1 MVILHPPKENINK
14 ILLGNILSLFPLSL
28 SKIIILTENKLFL
41 LDAMALIYRAYYAF
55 KNNPRVNSKGV
66 NTSAAFGFANTLFDV
81 LRKEQPTHIGV
92 AFDTIAPTVRHE
104 GYELYKAH
112 REETPEDIISSLPV
126 IHELLHAFKIPVLF
140 VDGFEADDVIGTLA
154 KQAEAAGWLTYMMT
168 SDKDFGQLVSDRT
181 LIYRPGKFG
190 GDVDI
195 LGVKEVCEKF
205 GVSNPLQVIDML
217 GLWGDASDNIP
228 GIPGVGEV
236 TARKLLAEFGSV
248 ENLVAHPEKVAN
260 EKLRQKVI
268 DFKDQALM
276 SKSLATIILDVP
288 IAFEPDKLVMEP
300 PDEQR
305 LKRLFDE
312 LEFRAL
318 GERVFKWAGSFNSE
332 KRKAKSEIED
342 KSEKRKA
349 KSEIEDKSE
358 KRKAK
363 SEIEDK
369 SEKRKAKSE
378 NSGPDLFSDL
388 DEPVKNQETT
398 TNEIS
403 PFHDFAIS
411 PSDISLATISDTRH
425 TYVLVTTQ
433 EARHDLIRCLKES
446 KTFCFDTET
455 TGIDP
460 NNSELVGMSFSVKPH
475 EACYVP
481 LPENYHE
488 TELIVQEFKEVLED
502 PKIEKV
508 GQNMK
513 FDIAILKWYGIDV
526 KVPMFD
532 TMLAHYLIQ
541 PDMRHNMDL
550 LSEIYLKYKPV
561 AIETLI
567 GKKGA
572 NQLSMRTVDTETVKE
587 YAAEDAD
594 VTLQLKDVFE
604 PMLAESDTRKL
615 FDEIEIPLIPVLASM
630 EKEGVRID
638 SSVLNEYSV
647 ELEREVLRITEE
659 IFKDAGTSFNIS
671 SPKQLGEILYDRL
684 KIVEKPKQTKT
695 KQYSTSE
702 DVLTKLEAKHPIIS
716 KILEYRSLTK
726 LKSTY
731 VDVLPLLVSHRD
743 NRIHTSYNQAVA
755 ATGRLSSNNPN
766 LQNIPIRTEKGRE
779 IRKAFVP
786 RNENYTLLSA
796 DYSQI
801 ELRIIASMSGDKN
814 MIEAFKNGED
824 IHQATAAKIY
834 NTPLAEVSKDMRRN
848 AKMVNF
854 GIIYGI
860 SSFGLSERSGM
871 SRKEAADVI
880 KQYFEQYPGIKA
892 YMDNTIAFARAN
904 GYVETLMKR
913 RRYLRDINSGN
924 ANVRGFAERNAIN
937 APVQG
942 TAADMIKIAMIRIFD
957 EIEKRKFRSRMILQV
972 HDELVFDVHQAEVED
987 VKKIVETG
995 MKNAMLLDVPVEVDM
1010 NTGENWL
1017 LAH

>member
-1 MVILHPPKENINK
+1 
-14 ILLGNILSLFPLSL
+14 
-28 SKIIILTENKLFL
+28 
-41 LDAMALIYRAYYAF
+41 MALIYRAYYAF

-66 NTSAAFGFANTLFDV
+66 NTSAVFGFANTLFDV
-81 LRKEQPTHIGV
+81 LRKERPTHIGV

-104 GYELYKAH
+104 GYEFYKAH
-112 REETPEDIISSLPV
+112 REETPEDIISSLPY
-126 IHELLHAFKIPVLF
+126 IHELLHGFNIPVLF

-154 KQAEAAGWLTYMMT
+154 KQAESAGWTTYMMT
-168 SDKDFGQLVSDRT
+168 SDKDFGQLVSATT
-181 LIYRPGKFG
+181 LMYKPGKFG
-190 GDVDI
+190 GDVEI
-195 LGVKEVCEKF
+195 MGVKEVCEKF
-205 GVSNPLQVIDML
+205 GISNPLQVIDIL

-248 ENLVAHPEKVAN
+248 ENLVEHPEKVAN

-268 DFKDQALM
+268 EFKDQALM
-276 SKSLATIILDVP
+276 SKQLATIILDVP
-288 IAFEPDKLVMEP
+288 IAFEPAKLIMDP
-300 PDEQR
+300 PDVPR
-305 LKRLFDE
+305 LKRLFEE

-318 GERVFKWAGSFNSE
+318 GDRVFKWADSLKSE
-332 KRKAKSEIED
+332 KPKAKSEIED
-342 KSEKRKA
+342 KSEKPKT

-358 KRKAK
+358 KPKT
-363 SEIEDK
+363 
-369 SEKRKAKSE
+369 KSE
-378 NSGPDLFSDL
+378 NNGPDLFSTL
-388 DEPVKNQETT
+388 EVPAENNETKPVA
-398 TNEIS
+398 IS
-403 PFHDFAIS
+403 PFASHFS
-411 PSDISLATISDTRH
+411 PLEGALATISDTPH
-425 TYVLVTTQ
+425 TYILVNTP
-433 EARHDLIRCLKES
+433 EARKDIIRSLKKE

-455 TGIDP
+455 TGLDP
-460 NNSELVGMSFSVKPH
+460 NNSELVGISFSIKPH
-475 EACYVP
+475 EAYYIP

-488 TELIVQEFKEVLED
+488 TELILQEFRPVLED
-502 PKIEKV
+502 DRIEKV
-508 GQNMK
+508 GQNIK
-513 FDIAILKWYGIDV
+513 FDIAVLKWYDIHV
-526 KVPMFD
+526 KTPMFD

-541 PDMRHNMDL
+541 PDMRHNMDY

-561 AIETLI
+561 SIESLI
-567 GKKGA
+567 GKKGSG
-572 NQLSMRTVDTETVKE
+572 QLSMRTVDTETIKE

-594 VTLQLKDVFE
+594 VTLQLKTVFE

-638 SSVLNEYSV
+638 APVLNEYSG
-647 ELEREVLRITEE
+647 ELEKEVLIIQEE
-659 IFKDAGTSFNIS
+659 VFKLAGTTFNIS

-702 DVLTKLEAKHPIIS
+702 DVLTKLEAKHPIIT

-731 VDVLPLLVSHRD
+731 VDVLPGLISSRD
-743 NRIHTSYNQAVA
+743 NRLHTSYNQAVA

-779 IRKAFVP
+779 IRKAFVA
-786 RNENYTLLSA
+786 RSENYTLLSA

-814 MIEAFKNGED
+814 MITAFKNGED
-824 IHQATAAKIY
+824 IHQATAAKIC
-834 NTPLAEVSKDMRRN
+834 NIKPSEVSKDMRRN

-871 SRKEAADVI
+871 SRKEASDVI
-880 KQYFEQYPGIKA
+880 KQYFEQYPGIRE

-913 RRYLRDINSGN
+913 RRYLRDIHSNN

-937 APVQG
+937 APIQG
-942 TAADMIKIAMIRIFD
+942 TAADMIKIAMIRIFN
-957 EIEKRKFRSRMILQV
+957 KFEELKLRSRMILQV
-972 HDELVFDVHQAEVED
+972 HDELVFDVHQSEIED
-987 VKKIVETG
+987 VKRIVEDG
-995 MKNAMLLDVPVEVDM
+995 MKNAMHLDVPVEIDM
-1010 NTGENWL
+1010 NAGANWL

>member
-1 MVILHPPKENINK
+1 M
-14 ILLGNILSLFPLSL
+14 SLPD
-28 SKIIILTENKLFL
+28 NKLFL

-55 KNNPRVNSKGV
+55 KNNPRVSSKGV
-66 NTSAAFGFANTLFDV
+66 NTSAVFGFANTLFDV
-81 LRKEQPTHIGV
+81 LRKEKPTHIGV
-92 AFDTIAPTVRHE
+92 AFDTIAPTVRH
-104 GYELYKAH
+104 GDYEFYKAH
-112 REETPEDIISSLPV
+112 REETPEDIISSLPL
-126 IHELLHAFKIPVLF
+126 IHELLHAFNIPVLF

-154 KQAEAAGWLTYMMT
+154 KQAEAAGWITYMMT
-168 SDKDFGQLVSDRT
+168 SDKDFGQLVSATT

-205 GVSNPLQVIDML
+205 GVSSPEQVIDML

-248 ENLVAHPEKVAN
+248 ENLVEHPEKVAN

-268 DFKDQALM
+268 EFKDQALM

-288 IAFEPDKLVMEP
+288 IAFEPSKLIMEA

-318 GERVFKWAGSFNSE
+318 GERVFKWAAGIQDAESQ
-332 KRKAKSEIED
+332 KED
-342 KSEKRKA
+342 VRYQ
-349 KSEIEDKSE
+349 I
-358 KRKAK
+358 
-363 SEIEDK
+363 
-369 SEKRKAKSE
+369 
-378 NSGPDLFSDL
+378 SD
-388 DEPVKNQETT
+388 
-398 TNEIS
+398 IS
-403 PFHDFAIS
+403 HPTSDISHPPSAIRHPPSAIS
-411 PSDISLATISDTRH
+411 HPPSAISHLPSAISHPPSDISHPTSDISSTPH
-425 TYVLVTTQ
+425 TYFLVTTP
-433 EARHDLIRCLKES
+433 EARHDLIRSLKES

-475 EACYVP
+475 EAYYLP
-481 LPENYHE
+481 FPENYHE

-502 PKIEKV
+502 QKIEKV

-513 FDIAILKWYGIDV
+513 FDIAILKWYGVDV
-526 KVPMFD
+526 QTPMFD
-532 TMLAHYLIQ
+532 TMMAHYLIQ

-561 AIETLI
+561 SIETLI
-567 GKKGA
+567 GKKGSG
-572 NQLSMRTVDTETVKE
+572 QLSMRTVDTETVKE

-594 VTLQLKDVFE
+594 VTLQLKNVFE

-638 SSVLNEYSV
+638 SSVLNEYSG
-647 ELEREVLRITEE
+647 ELEKEVARITEE
-659 IFKDAGTSFNIS
+659 IYRDAGTTFNIS
-671 SPKQLGEILYDRL
+671 SPKQLGDILYDRL
-684 KIVEKPKQTKT
+684 KIVDKPKQTKN
-695 KQYSTSE
+695 KQNSTSE
-702 DVLTKLEAKHPIIS
+702 DVLSKMEAKHPIIS

-731 VDVLPLLVSHRD
+731 VDVLPGLVSPRD

-786 RNENYTLLSA
+786 RNENFTLLSA

-814 MIEAFKNGED
+814 MIAAFKNGED

-871 SRKEAADVI
+871 SRKEAGDVI
-880 KQYFEQYPGIKA
+880 KQYFEQYPGIRK

-957 EIEKRKFRSRMILQV
+957 KFENQKLRSRMILQV
-972 HDELVFDVHQAEVED
+972 HDELVFDVYQPEVDE
-987 VKKIVETG
+987 VKKIVAAG
-995 MKNAMLLDVPVEVDM
+995 MKTALLLDVPVEIDM
-1010 NTGENWL
+1010 NTGANWL

>member
-1 MVILHPPKENINK
+1 
-14 ILLGNILSLFPLSL
+14 
-28 SKIIILTENKLFL
+28 
-41 LDAMALIYRAYYAF
+41 MALIYRAYYAF
-55 KNNPRVNSKGV
+55 KNNPRVSSKGV
-66 NTSAAFGFANTLFDV
+66 NTSAVFGFANTLFDV
-81 LRKEQPTHIGV
+81 LRKEKPTHIGV

-104 GYELYKAH
+104 DYEFYKAH
-112 REETPEDIISSLPV
+112 REETPEDIISSLPL
-126 IHELLHAFKIPVLF
+126 IHELLEGFRIPILF
-140 VDGFEADDVIGTLA
+140 VDGYEADDVIGTLA
-154 KQAEAAGWLTYMMT
+154 KQAEAAGWITYMMT
-168 SDKDFGQLVSDRT
+168 SDKDFGQLVSATT

-205 GVSNPLQVIDML
+205 GISRPEQVIDML

-248 ENLVAHPEKVAN
+248 ENLVEHPEKVAN

-268 DFKDQALM
+268 EFKDQALM

-288 IAFEPDKLVMEP
+288 IAFEPSKLIMDQ

-318 GERVFKWAGSFNSE
+318 GERVFKWAQTGKRETGNGKKDSGIRDSGIRDMGSGIVNPESE
-332 KRKAKSEIED
+332 TP
-342 KSEKRKA
+342 
-349 KSEIEDKSE
+349 
-358 KRKAK
+358 
-363 SEIEDK
+363 
-369 SEKRKAKSE
+369 
-378 NSGPDLFSDL
+378 NLFSNL
-388 DEPVKNQETT
+388 ESASSNPAIQSSSNPAIQ
-398 TNEIS
+398 S
-403 PFHDFAIS
+403 PSNPAIQSSSNPAIQS
-411 PSDISLATISDTRH
+411 PSNPAIQSPSNPAIQSSSYPLSDISSTPH
-425 TYVLVTTQ
+425 TYYLVTTP
-433 EARHDLIRCLKES
+433 EARSSLIRSLKES

-475 EACYVP
+475 EAFYIP

-488 TELIVQEFKEVLED
+488 CELIVQEFKEVLED
-502 PKIEKV
+502 PNIEKV

-513 FDIAILKWYGIDV
+513 FDIAILKWYGVDV
-526 KVPMFD
+526 KTPMFD
-532 TMLAHYLIQ
+532 TMMAHYLIQ

-561 AIETLI
+561 SIETLI
-567 GKKGA
+567 GKKGSG
-572 NQLSMRTVDTETVKE
+572 QLSMRTVDTETVKE

-594 VTLQLKDVFE
+594 VTLQLKNVFE
-604 PMLAESDTRKL
+604 PLLAESDTRKL

-638 SSVLNEYSV
+638 SSVLNEYSG
-647 ELEREVLRITEE
+647 ELEKEVARITEE
-659 IFKDAGTSFNIS
+659 IYRDAGTTFNIS
-671 SPKQLGEILYDRL
+671 SPKQLGDILYDKL
-684 KIVEKPKQTKT
+684 KIVDKPKQTKT
-695 KQYSTSE
+695 KQNSTSE
-702 DVLTKLEAKHPIIS
+702 EVLSKMEAKHPIIS

-731 VDVLPLLVSHRD
+731 VDVLPGLVSARD

-871 SRKEAADVI
+871 SRKEAGDVI
-880 KQYFEQYPGIKA
+880 KQYFEQYPGIRE

-942 TAADMIKIAMIRIFD
+942 TAADMIKIAMIKIFNKF
-957 EIEKRKFRSRMILQV
+957 EKQNLRSRMILQV
-972 HDELVFDVHQAEVED
+972 HDELVFDVYQPEVEE
-987 VKKIVETG
+987 VKKIVESG
-995 MKNAMLLDVPVEVDM
+995 MKTALLLDVPVEIDM
-1010 NTGENWL
+1010 NTGANWL

>member
-1 MVILHPPKENINK
+1 
-14 ILLGNILSLFPLSL
+14 
-28 SKIIILTENKLFL
+28 
-41 LDAMALIYRAYYAF
+41 MALIYRAYYAF
-55 KNNPRVNSKGV
+55 KNNPRVSSKGV
-66 NTSAAFGFANTLFDV
+66 NTSAVFGFANTLFDV
-81 LRKEQPTHIGV
+81 LRKEKPTHIGV

-104 GYELYKAH
+104 DYEFYKAH
-112 REETPEDIISSLPV
+112 REETPEDIISSLPL
-126 IHELLHAFKIPVLF
+126 IHELLEGFRIPILF
-140 VDGFEADDVIGTLA
+140 VDGYEADDVIGTLA
-154 KQAEAAGWLTYMMT
+154 KQAEAAGWTTYMMT
-168 SDKDFGQLVSDRT
+168 SDKDFGQLVSATT

-205 GVSNPLQVIDML
+205 GISRPEQVIDML

-248 ENLVAHPEKVAN
+248 ENLVEHPEKVAN

-268 DFKDQALM
+268 EFKDQALM

-288 IAFEPDKLVMEP
+288 IAFEPSKLIMDE

-318 GERVFKWAGSFNSE
+318 GERVFKWAQTGKREMGNGKRETGNGKQDSGIRDMGSGIVNPESE
-332 KRKAKSEIED
+332 TP
-342 KSEKRKA
+342 
-349 KSEIEDKSE
+349 
-358 KRKAK
+358 
-363 SEIEDK
+363 
-369 SEKRKAKSE
+369 
-378 NSGPDLFSDL
+378 NLFSNL
-388 DEPVKNQETT
+388 ESASSNPVIQSSSNPAIQ
-398 TNEIS
+398 S
-403 PFHDFAIS
+403 PSNPAIQS
-411 PSDISLATISDTRH
+411 PSYPLSDISSTPH
-425 TYVLVTTQ
+425 TYYLVTTP
-433 EARHDLIRCLKES
+433 EARSSLIRSLKES

-475 EACYVP
+475 EAYYIP

-488 TELIVQEFKEVLED
+488 CELIVQEFKEVLED
-502 PKIEKV
+502 PNIEKV

-513 FDIAILKWYGIDV
+513 FDIAILKWYGVDV
-526 KVPMFD
+526 KTPMFD
-532 TMLAHYLIQ
+532 TMMAHYLIQ

-561 AIETLI
+561 SIETLI
-567 GKKGA
+567 GKKGSG
-572 NQLSMRTVDTETVKE
+572 QLSMRTVDTETVKE

-594 VTLQLKDVFE
+594 VTLQLKNVFE
-604 PMLAESDTRKL
+604 PLLAESDTRKL

-638 SSVLNEYSV
+638 SSVLNEYSG
-647 ELEREVLRITEE
+647 ELEKEVARITEE
-659 IFKDAGTSFNIS
+659 IYRDAGTTFNIS
-671 SPKQLGEILYDRL
+671 SPKQLGDILYDKL
-684 KIVEKPKQTKT
+684 KIVDKPKQTKT
-695 KQYSTSE
+695 KQNSTSE
-702 DVLTKLEAKHPIIS
+702 EVLSKMEAKHPIIS

-731 VDVLPLLVSHRD
+731 VDVLPGLVSARD

-871 SRKEAADVI
+871 SRKEAGDVI
-880 KQYFEQYPGIKA
+880 KQYFEQYPGIRE

-957 EIEKRKFRSRMILQV
+957 KFEKQNLRSRMILQV
-972 HDELVFDVHQAEVED
+972 HDELVFDVYQPEVED
-987 VKKIVETG
+987 VKKIIEAG
-995 MKNAMLLDVPVEVDM
+995 MKTALLLDVPVEIDM
-1010 NTGENWL
+1010 NTGANWL

>member
-1 MVILHPPKENINK
+1 
-14 ILLGNILSLFPLSL
+14 
-28 SKIIILTENKLFL
+28 
-41 LDAMALIYRAYYAF
+41 MALIYRAYYAF
-55 KNNPRVNSKGV
+55 KNNPRVSSKGV
-66 NTSAAFGFANTLFDV
+66 NTSAVFGFANTLFDV
-81 LRKEQPTHIGV
+81 LRKEKPTHIGV

-104 GYELYKAH
+104 DYEFYKAH
-112 REETPEDIISSLPV
+112 REETPEDIISSLPL
-126 IHELLHAFKIPVLF
+126 IHELLEGFRIPILF
-140 VDGFEADDVIGTLA
+140 VDGYEADDVIGTLA
-154 KQAEAAGWLTYMMT
+154 KQAEAAGWTTYMMT
-168 SDKDFGQLVSDRT
+168 SDKDFGQLVSATT

-205 GVSNPLQVIDML
+205 GISRPEQVIDML

-248 ENLVAHPEKVAN
+248 ENLVEHPEKVAN

-268 DFKDQALM
+268 EFKDQALM

-288 IAFEPDKLVMEP
+288 IAFEPSKLIMDE

-318 GERVFKWAGSFNSE
+318 GERVFKWAQTGKREMGNGKRETGNGKQDSGIRDMGSGIVNPESE
-332 KRKAKSEIED
+332 TP
-342 KSEKRKA
+342 
-349 KSEIEDKSE
+349 
-358 KRKAK
+358 
-363 SEIEDK
+363 
-369 SEKRKAKSE
+369 
-378 NSGPDLFSDL
+378 NLFSNL
-388 DEPVKNQETT
+388 ESASSNPVIQSSSNPAIQ
-398 TNEIS
+398 S
-403 PFHDFAIS
+403 PSNPAIQSSSNPVIQSSSNPAIQS
-411 PSDISLATISDTRH
+411 PSNPAIQSSSNPAIQSSSNPAIQSSSNPAIQSPSNPAIQSPSYPLSDISSTPH
-425 TYVLVTTQ
+425 TYYLVTTP
-433 EARHDLIRCLKES
+433 EARSSLIRSLKES

-475 EACYVP
+475 EAYYIP

-488 TELIVQEFKEVLED
+488 CELIVQEFKEVLED
-502 PKIEKV
+502 PNIEKV

-513 FDIAILKWYGIDV
+513 FDIAILKWYGVDV
-526 KVPMFD
+526 KTPMFD
-532 TMLAHYLIQ
+532 TMMAHYLIQ

-561 AIETLI
+561 SIETLI
-567 GKKGA
+567 GKKGSG
-572 NQLSMRTVDTETVKE
+572 QLSMRTVDTETVKE

-594 VTLQLKDVFE
+594 VTLQLKNVFE
-604 PMLAESDTRKL
+604 PLLAESDTRKL

-638 SSVLNEYSV
+638 SSVLNEYSG
-647 ELEREVLRITEE
+647 ELEKEVARITEE
-659 IFKDAGTSFNIS
+659 IYRDAGTTFNIS
-671 SPKQLGEILYDRL
+671 SPKQLGDILYDKL
-684 KIVEKPKQTKT
+684 KIVDKPKQTKT
-695 KQYSTSE
+695 KQNSTSE
-702 DVLTKLEAKHPIIS
+702 EVLSKMEAKHPIIS

-731 VDVLPLLVSHRD
+731 VDVLPGLVSARD

-871 SRKEAADVI
+871 SRKEAGDVI
-880 KQYFEQYPGIKA
+880 KQYFEQYPGIRE

-957 EIEKRKFRSRMILQV
+957 KFEKQNLRSRMILQV
-972 HDELVFDVHQAEVED
+972 HDELVFDVYQPEVED
-987 VKKIVETG
+987 VKKIIEAG
-995 MKNAMLLDVPVEVDM
+995 MKTALLLDVPVEIDM
-1010 NTGENWL
+1010 NTGANWL